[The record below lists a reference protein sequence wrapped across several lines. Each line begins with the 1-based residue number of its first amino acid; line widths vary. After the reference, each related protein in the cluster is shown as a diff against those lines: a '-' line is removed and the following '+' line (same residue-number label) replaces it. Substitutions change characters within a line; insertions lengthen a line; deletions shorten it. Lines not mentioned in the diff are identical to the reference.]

1 MLRPRIIP
9 CLTIDQNSEFIK
21 TINFNNRRYIG
32 DILNSIKIFNEKNVD
47 EIIVLDIDAS
57 VKKNKP
63 NFELIGQLAS
73 VCRMPMCYGG
83 GIKNI
88 EEVIKILNLGIEKVS
103 LSSAAIE
110 NPKILG
116 KIAKKVGSQS
126 ISVCIDVKLN
136 LSNNNFEVYLFNG

>member
-21 TINFNNRRYIG
+21 TINFSKRRYIG

-63 NFELIGQLAS
+63 NFKLIEQLAS

-83 GIKNI
+83 GVKSI
-88 EEVIKILNLGIEKVS
+88 EDVFRILNLGIEKC
-103 LSSAAIE
+103 LLQACNYDSSTQV
-110 NPKILG
+110 LD
-116 KIAKKVGSQS
+116 Q
-126 ISVCIDVKLN
+126 
-136 LSNNNFEVYLFNG
+136 